1 MSRVDLGFLS
11 PAFDLALDHRRVTL
25 QFLGTSAA
33 LLILEMTAG
42 IARMAHLQEGV
53 GWLLGFPLFYAALM
67 AVAVAVCASCRHTV
81 SARGGG
87 RPFDALQA
95 LTQGLLPAAAGSA
108 VFFLVA
114 AAAALL
120 VGILL
125 GLGKV
130 HAGILSL
137 LALPLGVVLAL
148 ALGLL
153 LSGQLLFPPLA
164 AVSNGDLDSV
174 FAQVGRV
181 LRTRLLRVLCQEAV
195 ALALS
200 ALFTG
205 MLLAVL
211 WGGWLLLCAL
221 GQRFFPADFPGIL
234 SQGPMGFFYRME
246 RLALASAVLAPA
258 QVFLN
263 ASSYLILS
271 SAAPEPAPAAAFDE
285 EEEAWLQ
292 P

>member
-1 MSRVDLGFLS
+1 MTRVDLGFLS
-11 PAFDLALDHRRVTL
+11 SAFDLALNRRRVTL
-25 QFLGTSAA
+25 QFLGTAAA

-42 IARMAHLQEGV
+42 IARMAHLQEGL

-67 AVAVAVCASCRHTV
+67 AAAVAVCASCRHDL
-81 SARGGG
+81 SARGGA
-87 RPFDALQA
+87 RPFDPLPA
-95 LTQGLLPAAAGSA
+95 LTQGLLPAASGSA
-108 VFFLVA
+108 VFFLIA
-114 AAAALL
+114 AAAAL
-120 VGILL
+120 VAGVFL

-137 LALPLGVVLAL
+137 LALPLGVVLAM

-153 LSGQLLFPPLA
+153 LFGQLLFPPLA

-181 LRTRLLRVLCQEAV
+181 LRTRLVRVLCQEGV
-195 ALALS
+195 ALVLAV
-200 ALFTG
+200 LFTG
-205 MLLAVL
+205 MLFIIL

-221 GQRFFPADFPGIL
+221 GQRFFPDFPGML
-234 SQGPMGFFYRME
+234 DQGPMGFFFRME

-271 SAAPEPAPAAAFDE
+271 SAAPEPSPAAAFDE